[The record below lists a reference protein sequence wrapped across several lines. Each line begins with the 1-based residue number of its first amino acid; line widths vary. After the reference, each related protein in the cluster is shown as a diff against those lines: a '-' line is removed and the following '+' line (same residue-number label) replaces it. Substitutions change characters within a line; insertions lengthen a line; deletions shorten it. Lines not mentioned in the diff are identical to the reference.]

1 MRPPTPS
8 AGPSAL
14 HHEGRVWRHAPG
26 PRPRGPIRLV
36 CFDMDGVLIDV
47 GSSWVM
53 VHKAFRTRNEE
64 SLARFVRG
72 EIDDMEFIRLDVAL
86 WTRQRRVHVDEIRDI
101 LKDAPLMPGA
111 YECVRE
117 LHKHGVRTAIVS
129 GGIDLAAHAVANK
142 LGIDVVY
149 ANGLLTDEDGY
160 LTGEGVVRT
169 PLRDKGVP
177 VRLIQ
182 DQLRIPREATA
193 SVGNSFPDIGMFA
206 ASGLGIAFRPEDE
219 LVQEAAHVRIFES
232 DLRLV
237 LREVLAT
244 SS

>member
-1 MRPPTPS
+1 MRTRPDVK
-8 AGPSAL
+8 
-14 HHEGRVWRHAPG
+14 HEGRVWRHKPP
-26 PRPRGPIRLV
+26 PRTRFPIRLV

-53 VHKAFRTRNEE
+53 VHKAFGTRNEE
-64 SLARFVRG
+64 SLARFMRG

-86 WTRQRRVHVDEIRDI
+86 WTRERKVHSDEIRDI
-101 LKDAPLMPGA
+101 LKDAPLMSGA

-117 LHKHGVRTAIVS
+117 LHRCGVRTAIVS

-149 ANGLLTDEDGY
+149 ANGLLADEDGF

-169 PLRDKGVP
+169 PLRDKGVA

-182 DQLRIPREATA
+182 KELGVPPEATA

-206 ASGLGIAFRPEDE
+206 ASGLGIAFRPDDD
-219 LVQEAAHVRIFES
+219 LVQKAAHATIFES
-232 DLRLV
+232 DLRRV
-237 LREVLAT
+237 LAEVLAT